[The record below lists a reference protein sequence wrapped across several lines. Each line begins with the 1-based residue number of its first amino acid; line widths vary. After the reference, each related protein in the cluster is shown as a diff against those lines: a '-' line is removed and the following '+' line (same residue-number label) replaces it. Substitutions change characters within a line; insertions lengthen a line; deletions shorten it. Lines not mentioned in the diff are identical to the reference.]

1 MNIPMILFKKVHQ
14 IIDSTEKDVLMNAN
28 GLGSDEKLDRMI
40 IEDKFIKMKYIICGH
55 ISNVPN

>member
-1 MNIPMILFKKVHQ
+1 MILFKKVHQ